1 MAQLPSSVC
10 LLAFL
15 NISRAKP
22 AFKASVHDQPQLSGI
37 FVESQLLCTPSLPLS
52 NSGLWLRREQARAA
66 TSRQPSFLLP
76 QDLLGR
82 WEVSKPRT

>member
-37 FVESQLLCTPSLPLS
+37 FVLRANFSAPPVYPFPTVG
-52 NSGLWLRREQARAA
+52 SG
-66 TSRQPSFLLP
+66 
-76 QDLLGR
+76 
-82 WEVSKPRT
+82 